1 MSVLLSVLVGV
12 LAAYVLIYYSLF
24 KGARCKS
31 NVTLKGKTA
40 IVTGSNTGIGKT
52 TALDLAKRGARVIL
66 ACRNKQKAEAAV
78 YDIRKESG
86 NPEVLYMHLD
96 LASLTSVRGF
106 AETFLKSEPRLDL
119 LINNAVCVAF
129 SLGLIASGRTEDGFG
144 MVFGVNHLGHF
155 LLTLLLLDRLKQTEH
170 SRVVNVSALLHRLGS
185 VDFNLLNTLKDLVTG
200 QSYWHAFRAY
210 CHSKLCNVLFTRE
223 LANRLEGTS
232 VTCYCLHPGVIATEI
247 GRNMGVL
254 QKLFSVPMSKLFF
267 LDPEGGAQT
276 TLYCALQEG
285 LEPLSGRYFSSC
297 ALQNVSAHG
306 RDDALAKKLWEVS
319 ERLCGL

>member
-12 LAAYVLIYYSLF
+12 LAAYILIYYSLI
-24 KGARCKS
+24 KGARFKS
-31 NVTLKGKTA
+31 NMTLKGKTA

-66 ACRNKQKAEAAV
+66 ACRNKQRAEAAV

-96 LASLTSVRGF
+96 LASLKSVRDF
-106 AETFLKSEPRLDL
+106 AVTFLKSEPRLDL
-119 LINNAVCVAF
+119 LINNA
-129 SLGLIASGRTEDGFG
+129 GLIASGRTEDGFG
-144 MVFGVNHLGHF
+144 MAFGVNHLGHF
-155 LLTLLLLDRLKQTEH
+155 LLTLLLLDRLKQAEH

-185 VDFNLLNTLKDLVTG
+185 VDFNLLNTQKDLVIG
-200 QSYWHAFRAY
+200 QSYWHAVRAY

-254 QKLFSVPMSKLFF
+254 QKLLFLPMSKLFSWTQREARRPRF
-267 LDPEGGAQT
+267 TVLCRRD
-276 TLYCALQEG
+276 
-285 LEPLSGRYFSSC
+285 SS
-297 ALQNVSAHG
+297 L
-306 RDDALAKKLWEVS
+306 
-319 ERLCGL
+319 